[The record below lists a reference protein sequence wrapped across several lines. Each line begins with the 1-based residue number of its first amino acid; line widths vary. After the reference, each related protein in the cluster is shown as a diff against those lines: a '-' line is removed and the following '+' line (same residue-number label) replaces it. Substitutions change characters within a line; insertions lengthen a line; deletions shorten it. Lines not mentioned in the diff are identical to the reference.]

1 MTISPPESGEKD
13 KKILESPV
21 KADPRPIDFAKLDKP
36 GFWSSKLSKGPK
48 TTTWIWNLHA
58 DAHDFDVHTGD
69 AEEATRKIFSAHFGH
84 LAVIF
89 IWMSAAF
96 FHGARFSNYSGW
108 LADPTHVKPGA
119 QQVWAIVGQ
128 EMLNGDLG
136 ANYNGIQI
144 SSGIFHMWRAWGIT
158 NESELMA
165 LAIGAVVMAALML
178 HAGIFHYHKA
188 APKMEWFQDVESMM
202 NHHLAGLL
210 GLGSLAWAGHTIH
223 IGAPTAALL
232 DAIDAGS
239 PLIING
245 KEIAT
250 IADIPMP
257 HQLCDP
263 QIVGQI
269 FPGLASGTGNNLWKT
284 SEAGNNITQLSEKDS
299 EQKKSIFHIS
309 IFGNHK
315 NTWHPPTLWIGLGC
329 ERNTSKE
336 LIEDSL
342 QSFLASNNLSPLS
355 IAGFATVDLK
365 KDEKA
370 FLEISKE
377 KNLPIKFFTS
387 LELSKINTPNPSNV
401 VLNEIGTPS
410 VAEAACIMAAGEGSK
425 LLKEKKIFKSKESS
439 KIKSGAVTIAIAE
452 SKNQYSPLTGE
463 IHVIGSGPGD
473 ISYLTNDARK
483 ALSKCSIWIG
493 YKMYLDLIKPLKR
506 KDQVLIESNLTEER
520 ERCEKAI
527 KLAEEGIK
535 IALISSGDSG
545 FYGMAGLLLELI
557 QKVNKDFRPSF
568 EVHPGISSMQLA
580 AALGGAPL
588 MNDFCSI
595 SLSDKLTP
603 WESIEKRIAG
613 ALLGDF
619 VIAIFNPQSL
629 ERNWQLKRT
638 IELCLEYR
646 LGDTPVLVG
655 RQVGRENQ
663 SKSFFNLD
671 SMPLKDID
679 MLSIIIIGNSKTT
692 LIDEIFLTPRGY
704 LKK

>member
-1 MTISPPESGEKD
+1 MKGIAIGFSDTSKEILKRLKKTEFINEIFIGSSSHKGKKIKDSVKFMKPRQILREKWEELELIIFVGSVGASIRLINSLLSSKDEDPGVIVID
-13 KKILESPV
+13 KKGSKII
-21 KADPRPIDFAKLDKP
+21 PIIGAHQSNIQNIAFQICNLFGGEIIETNNSIDQNYLNIDSFGNQWGWKRSGDIKD
-36 GFWSSKLSKGPK
+36 WSKL
-48 TTTWIWNLHA
+48 
-58 DAHDFDVHTGD
+58 
-69 AEEATRKIFSAHFGH
+69 
-84 LAVIF
+84 VIKQ
-89 IWMSAAF
+89 
-96 FHGARFSNYSGW
+96 SN
-108 LADPTHVKPGA
+108 
-119 QQVWAIVGQ
+119 
-128 EMLNGDLG
+128 N
-136 ANYNGIQI
+136 
-144 SSGIFHMWRAWGIT
+144 
-158 NESELMA
+158 
-165 LAIGAVVMAALML
+165 
-178 HAGIFHYHKA
+178 
-188 APKMEWFQDVESMM
+188 
-202 NHHLAGLL
+202 
-210 GLGSLAWAGHTIH
+210 
-223 IGAPTAALL
+223 
-232 DAIDAGS
+232 
-239 PLIING
+239 
-245 KEIAT
+245 KEIFCS
-250 IADIPMP
+250 
-257 HQLCDP
+257 QL
-263 QIVGQI
+263 
-269 FPGLASGTGNNLWKT
+269 SGNNLWKT
-284 SEAGNNITQLSEKDS
+284 SEVGNTISKLSDKDY

-342 QSFLASNNLSPLS
+342 QSFLATNNLSPLS

-370 FLEISKE
+370 ILEISKE
-377 KNLPIKFFTS
+377 KKLPIKFFTS
-387 LELSKINTPNPSNV
+387 EELSSINTPNPSNV

-410 VAEAACIMAAGEGSK
+410 VAEAACMLAAGQDSK
-425 LLKEKKIFKSKESS
+425 LLKEKKIFKSFDSS
-439 KIKSGAVTIAIAE
+439 KSTIGAVTIAVSE

-463 IHVIGSGPGD
+463 IHVVGSGPGD

-506 KDQVLIESNLTEER
+506 KDQVMIESNLTEEK

-535 IALISSGDSG
+535 VALISSGDAG

-557 QKVNKDFRPSF
+557 QKVHKDFRPSF

-619 VIAIFNPQSL
+619 VITIFNPQSL
-629 ERNWQLKRT
+629 ERDWQLKRA
-638 IELCLEYR
+638 IELCLGYR
-646 LGDTPVLVG
+646 PGNTPVLVG

-663 SKSFFNLD
+663 SKSFFSLD

-692 LIDEIFLTPRGY
+692 LVDEIFLTPRGY

>member
-1 MTISPPESGEKD
+1 MKGIAIGFSDTSKEILKRLKKTEFINEIFIGSSSHKD
-13 KKILESPV
+13 KKIKDSVKFVKPRQILREKWEKLELIIFVGSV
-21 KADPRPIDFAKLDKP
+21 GASIRLINSLL
-36 GFWSSKLSKGPK
+36 SSKDKDPGVIVIDKKGSKIIP
-48 TTTWIWNLHA
+48 I
-58 DAHDFDVHTGD
+58 
-69 AEEATRKIFSAHFGH
+69 
-84 LAVIF
+84 
-89 IWMSAAF
+89 
-96 FHGARFSNYSGW
+96 
-108 LADPTHVKPGA
+108 
-119 QQVWAIVGQ
+119 
-128 EMLNGDLG
+128 
-136 ANYNGIQI
+136 
-144 SSGIFHMWRAWGIT
+144 
-158 NESELMA
+158 
-165 LAIGAVVMAALML
+165 IGAHQSNIQNIA
-178 HAGIFHYHKA
+178 
-188 APKMEWFQDVESMM
+188 FQICNLFGGEIIETNNS
-202 NHHLAGLL
+202 
-210 GLGSLAWAGHTIH
+210 
-223 IGAPTAALL
+223 
-232 DAIDAGS
+232 IDQNYLNIDSFGNQWGWKRS
-239 PLIING
+239 GDIKDWSKLVIKQSNN
-245 KEIAT
+245 KEIFCS
-250 IADIPMP
+250 
-257 HQLCDP
+257 QL
-263 QIVGQI
+263 
-269 FPGLASGTGNNLWKT
+269 SGNNLWKT
-284 SEAGNNITQLSEKDS
+284 SEVGNTITQLSDKDYEK
-299 EQKKSIFHIS
+299 KKSIFHIS
-309 IFGNHK
+309 IFDNHK

-342 QSFLASNNLSPLS
+342 QSFLATNNLSPLS

-370 FLEISKE
+370 ILEISKE

-387 LELSKINTPNPSNV
+387 EELSSINTPNPSNV

-410 VAEAACIMAAGEGSK
+410 VAEAACMIAAGQGSK
-425 LLKEKKIFKSKESS
+425 LLKEKKIFKSIDSS
-439 KIKSGAVTIAIAE
+439 KSTFGAVTIAVSE

-463 IHVIGSGPGD
+463 IHVVGSGPGD

-506 KDQVLIESNLTEER
+506 KDQVMIESNLTEEK

-535 IALISSGDSG
+535 VALISSGDAG

-557 QKVNKDFRPSF
+557 QKVHKDFRPSF

-629 ERNWQLKRT
+629 ERNWQLKRA
-638 IELCLEYR
+638 IELCLGYR
-646 LGDTPVLVG
+646 PGNTPVLVG

-663 SKSFFNLD
+663 SKSFFSLD
-671 SMPLKDID
+671 SMPLQDID

-692 LIDEIFLTPRGY
+692 LVDEIFLTPRGY